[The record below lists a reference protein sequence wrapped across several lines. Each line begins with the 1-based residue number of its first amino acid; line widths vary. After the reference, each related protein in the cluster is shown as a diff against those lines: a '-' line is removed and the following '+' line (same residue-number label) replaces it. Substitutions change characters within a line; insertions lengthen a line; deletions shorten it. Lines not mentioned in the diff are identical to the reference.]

1 MIANHPSN
9 TNNKVVIKA
18 PKKIEVCRQNYDS
31 MSIMTSEV
39 NANHNSDNHPS
50 NKKKR
55 AVLKPRKSDKNKIMN
70 ALTRIACMKI

>member
-1 MIANHPSN
+1 MTDCEMTKES
-9 TNNKVVIKA
+9 KL
-18 PKKIEVCRQNYDS
+18 IEVTGNEDTTGLSADS